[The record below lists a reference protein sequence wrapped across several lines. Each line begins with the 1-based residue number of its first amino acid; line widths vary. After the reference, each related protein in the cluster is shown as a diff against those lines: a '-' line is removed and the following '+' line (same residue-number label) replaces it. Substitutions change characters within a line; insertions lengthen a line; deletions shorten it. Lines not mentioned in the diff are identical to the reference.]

1 MNKNKF
7 TTLLSLIALLSLST
21 LTRQGQAEPLNQDLT
36 SFTPRESI
44 PNLINAAFNH
54 NSGDYFTSTSFAGQF
69 NLILGF
75 DQFPENQ
82 IAKDT
87 EILSI
92 LTNDL
97 TRQQGNQEPLRT
109 RDLANPYGSSLQ
121 QDPSYYIP
129 FTP

>member
-7 TTLLSLIALLSLST
+7 TTLLSLITLLSIST
-21 LTRQGQAEPLNQDLT
+21 ITRQGQAEPLNQDLT

-44 PNLINAAFNH
+44 PNLVNAAFTH

-87 EILSI
+87 EILTI
-92 LTNDL
+92 LVDDL
-97 TRQQGNQEPLRT
+97 IRQQGNQEPLRT

-121 QDPSYYIP
+121 QDSSYYIP
-129 FTP
+129 LSP

>member
-1 MNKNKF
+1 MNNQKF
-7 TTLLSLIALLSLST
+7 TTLLSLVALLSLST
-21 LTRQGQAEPLNQDLT
+21 LTRPGQAEQINQDMT

-44 PNLINAAFNH
+44 PNLINNAFTH

-82 IAKDT
+82 IAQDT
-87 EILSI
+87 EILTI
-92 LTNDL
+92 LINDL
-97 TRQQGNQEPLRT
+97 VRQQGQPEPLRT
-109 RDLANPYGSSLQ
+109 RDLDNPYGSSLQ

>member
-1 MNKNKF
+1 MNNQKF
-7 TTLLSLIALLSLST
+7 TTLLSLAALLSLST
-21 LTRQGQAEPLNQDLT
+21 LTPPGQAEPVNQDLT
-36 SFTPRESI
+36 SFTPREPI
-44 PNLINAAFNH
+44 PNLFWNAFTH

-87 EILSI
+87 EILTI
-92 LTNDL
+92 LTDDL
-97 TRQQGNQEPLRT
+97 IRQQGNQEPLRT

-129 FTP
+129 FSP